1 MDDAARQ
8 LACHTRGCLS
18 WAIPGSGYGHLEAK
32 PWTTTNTACRAA
44 KTALVAPIWRVTSP
58 WTDAVENLGTIYHYA
73 YDATGNRTDV
83 VLNGVLD
90 THQEFDAANQVLS

>member
-1 MDDAARQ
+1 M
-8 LACHTRGCLS
+8 
-18 WAIPGSGYGHLEAK
+18 
-32 PWTTTNTACRAA
+32 
-44 KTALVAPIWRVTSP
+44 TSP
-58 WTDAVENLGTIYHYA
+58 WTDAVANLGTIYHYA